1 MDIDS
6 FIAKYGPEWKRLD
19 EACARGGPGLAKLSG
34 PQISEV
40 LRLYL
45 RTAGHLAEAQS
56 RYGDPSLRSYLNSV
70 VTRAYSAIYA
80 GRPRT
85 VKGALKFF
93 GARYR
98 EAIRRTV
105 PFILAMA
112 ALLVVVA
119 GVTSIWVA
127 NSREAQAGLLPPFA
141 REAIRRAGGH
151 RADLGV
157 PPAGLSTLILVNN
170 VVVAFLA
177 FALGIGLGVGTILL
191 VTQNAVLIGALAGA
205 YQAAGKAGVFWS
217 LVLPHGLLEITAIC
231 IAAGAGLRMGWSVI
245 APGDRLRGRAVA
257 EESRDAVVVVTGAI
271 PAFGVA
277 ALIEG
282 FVTGTSIPASVQLGL
297 GVAVVV
303 AYLAFLFGRPRPSP
317 AGR

>member
-1 MDIDS
+1 M
-6 FIAKYGPEWKRLD
+6 
-19 EACARGGPGLAKLSG
+19 
-34 PQISEV
+34 
-40 LRLYL
+40 
-45 RTAGHLAEAQS
+45 
-56 RYGDPSLRSYLNSV
+56 
-70 VTRAYSAIYA
+70 
-80 GRPRT
+80 
-85 VKGALKFF
+85 
-93 GARYR
+93 
-98 EAIRRTV
+98 
-105 PFILAMA
+105 
-112 ALLVVVA
+112 
-119 GVTSIWVA
+119 
-127 NSREAQAGLLPPFA
+127 
-141 REAIRRAGGH
+141 
-151 RADLGV
+151 
-157 PPAGLSTLILVNN
+157 ILVNN

-282 FVTGTSIPASVQLGL
+282 FVTGTSIPASVQLMVGDNSAITL
-297 GVAVVV
+297 
-303 AYLAFLFGRPRPSP
+303 P
-317 AGR
+317 